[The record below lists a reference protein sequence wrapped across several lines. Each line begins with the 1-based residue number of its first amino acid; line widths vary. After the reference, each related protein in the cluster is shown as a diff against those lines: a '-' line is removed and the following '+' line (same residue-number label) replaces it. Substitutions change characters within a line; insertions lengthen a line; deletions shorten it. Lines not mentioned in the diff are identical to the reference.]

1 MDYTFCKMTD
11 MTPLLRLFGLVPTE
25 EEREIL
31 RQLRKKESA
40 SMRVV
45 GRGTLIMSAK
55 EARTTEKS
63 KKFIAKMDKL
73 VS

>member
-1 MDYTFCKMTD
+1 MT
-11 MTPLLRLFGLVPTE
+11 LILKLFGLVPTE

-31 RQLRKKESA
+31 QQLRKKESA

-45 GRGTLIMSAK
+45 GRGTLTMN
-55 EARTTEKS
+55 ARDARNTEKS
-63 KKFIAKMDKL
+63 KKFIAKMNKL

>member
-1 MDYTFCKMTD
+1 MTA
-11 MTPLLRLFGLVPTE
+11 LLRLFGLVPSQ
-25 EEREIL
+25 EERDIL
-31 RQLRKKESA
+31 QQLRKKESS

-55 EARTTEKS
+55 EARVTEKS

-73 VS
+73 IG